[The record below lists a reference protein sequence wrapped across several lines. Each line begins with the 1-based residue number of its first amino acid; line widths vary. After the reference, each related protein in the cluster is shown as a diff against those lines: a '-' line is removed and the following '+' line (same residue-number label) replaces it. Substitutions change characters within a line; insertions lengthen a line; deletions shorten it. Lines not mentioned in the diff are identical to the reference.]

1 MGGGGVHEKP
11 ICWGDCLKRRGLAQ
25 FADLG
30 GRLGKKRGGGVFEG
44 VIDTLMQI
52 MLLKYTSDGSFVKKQ
67 AIGHQCRRETKT
79 NFLTHHVKFCT
90 CNENMPK

>member
-1 MGGGGVHEKP
+1 M
-11 ICWGDCLKRRGLAQ
+11 
-25 FADLG
+25 
-30 GRLGKKRGGGVFEG
+30 
-44 VIDTLMQI
+44 IDTLMQI

-67 AIGHQCRRETKT
+67 AIGDQCRRETKT